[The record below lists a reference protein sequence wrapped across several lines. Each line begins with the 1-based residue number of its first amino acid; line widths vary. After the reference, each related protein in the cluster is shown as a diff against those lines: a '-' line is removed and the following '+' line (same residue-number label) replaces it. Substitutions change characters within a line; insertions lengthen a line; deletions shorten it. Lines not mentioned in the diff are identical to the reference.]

1 MQLLLACGIDANNR
15 ALPLMWALVPIENKR
30 WWTWF
35 CMHLKNAFKIEDVE
49 GFVFMS
55 NREKGLLPAV
65 EQVFL

>member
-1 MQLLLACGIDANNR
+1 
-15 ALPLMWALVPIENKR
+15 
-30 WWTWF
+30 
-35 CMHLKNAFKIEDVE
+35 MHLKNAFKIEDVE